1 MGKIS
6 KPLAEEIEPLGR
18 ENQRRQAGEAAL
30 HGSCSLRIFR
40 PFSRAAF
47 NCVPRSFCGSPCFQ
61 QRRNTR
67 QEIETAQPPSP
78 GCNETL
84 SPAAEKSGSGPFGG
98 RFHKLLAIR
107 ENDDSSAPLQPVW
120 SLEKEPNDQQQAV
133 VCFVVLSTREWPPA
147 CHRFATGNAARV
159 HPFVA
164 HCPITTL
171 PLLRALHCAA
181 PAPPW
186 PW

>member
-6 KPLAEEIEPLGR
+6 KPLAEEIEHLGR
-18 ENQRRQAGEAAL
+18 ENQRRQAGEVVL

-67 QEIETAQPPSP
+67 REIETAQPPSP
-78 GCNETL
+78 GCDETL
-84 SPAAEKSGSGPFGG
+84 SPAAEKSGSGP
-98 RFHKLLAIR
+98 
-107 ENDDSSAPLQPVW
+107 
-120 SLEKEPNDQQQAV
+120 LEW
-133 VCFVVLSTREWPPA
+133 LPA
-147 CHRFATGNAARV
+147 CHRFATGNAVQVR
-159 HPFVA
+159 PFVA

-171 PLLRALHCAA
+171 PLLRALHFAA